1 VTKGVIVSE
10 TENAAREQAE
20 APQPAGVPLP
30 DDAPPTMPAEVRT
43 GPNAATDVEHA
54 DPVRADGELLAGG
67 VPPGTAP
74 RVPAAPGTAEAAAPA
89 RDVHTP
95 DDGPDGRDIDTAE
108 PPLASRPR
116 AARQP

>member
-1 VTKGVIVSE
+1 MTKGVIVSD
-10 TENAAREQAE
+10 TENAAREQDE
-20 APQPAGVPLP
+20 APLP
-30 DDAPPTMPAEVRT
+30 DGIPLPDAAPATMPAEART

-74 RVPAAPGTAEAAAPA
+74 RVPAAPGTAEEAAPA

-95 DDGPDGRDIDTAE
+95 DDGPGGRDIDTAE